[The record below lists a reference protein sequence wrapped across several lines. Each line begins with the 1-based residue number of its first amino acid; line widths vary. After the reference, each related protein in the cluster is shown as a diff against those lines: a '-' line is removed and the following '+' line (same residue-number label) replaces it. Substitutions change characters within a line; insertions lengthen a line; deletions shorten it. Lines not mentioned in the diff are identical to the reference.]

1 MRKLNVAIIGQ
12 GRSGRNI
19 HGTYLLSDPERF
31 TVVAVVDALAERR
44 ARAEREYGCKT
55 YESYQQLF
63 GQAGIDFVV
72 NASFS
77 HQHAPITEDLIEHGF
92 HVLVEKPAAP
102 SAMQFQA
109 LIDASEKHGRMLA
122 VFQQSRFAPY
132 FEQVRKVI
140 ASGVLGRIVQIDVAF
155 NGFNRRWDWQCCQ
168 DRTAGSLFN
177 TGPHPLDQALQLLN
191 YPEGMPGVLC
201 RMDRAN
207 TSGDAEDYV
216 KLILTAP
223 GRPLIDLEVSCCDA
237 WPKPTYK
244 VQGTLGGL
252 SGSMSKLSWRY
263 FDPAKAPARNL
274 IRTPLS
280 DENGLPCYCREQ
292 LEWAEDSW
300 ESLDSNGYAA
310 NKLYDTIYD
319 HLTRGV
325 PLVVTPQQVRQ
336 QLAVIEECHRQNP
349 LSRMEYP
356 DGQE

>member
-1 MRKLNVAIIGQ
+1 MKKLNVAIIGQ
-12 GRSGRNI
+12 GRSGRDI
-19 HGTYLLSDPERF
+19 HGKYLLTDTERF
-31 TVVAVVDALAERR
+31 TVAAVVDALADRR

-55 YESYQQLF
+55 YESVQQLY
-63 GQAGIDFVV
+63 GLAGIDFVV

-77 HQHAPITEDLIEHGF
+77 HQHVPITLDLIEHGF

-102 SAMQFQA
+102 SAAQFQTA
-109 LIDASEKHGRMLA
+109 IDAAEKHGRMLA

-140 ASGVLGRIVQIDVAF
+140 SSGVLGRIVQIDVAF
-155 NGFNRRWDWQCCQ
+155 NGFSRRWDWQCCQ
-168 DRTAGSLFN
+168 DRVAGNLYN
-177 TGPHPLDQALQLLN
+177 TGPHPLDQVLQLLD
-191 YPEGMPGVLC
+191 YPGGTPGVFC

-207 TSGDAEDYV
+207 TFGDAEDYV

-223 GRPLIDLEVSCCDA
+223 GRPLIDLEISSCDA

-252 SGSMSKLSWRY
+252 TGGMSKLSWRY
-263 FDPAKAPARNL
+263 YDPKKAPARQL

-292 LEWAEDSW
+292 LEWTEESW
-300 ESLDSNGYAA
+300 ENTEPYGYPTRR
-310 NKLYDTIYD
+310 LYDTVYD
-319 HLTRGV
+319 RLINGV
-325 PLVVTPQQVRQ
+325 PLVVTPQQVLQ

-356 DGQE
+356 DGQD